1 MVNTEMVSA
10 VRKKQRHLLTM
21 KKYGFLFSIFAYPM
35 ALFIVFYI
43 YVNINSIVM
52 TFQTVNVDGSKNW
65 VAFQNYSDFIKNVS
79 NGGSLLGI
87 SVLNSVKLYFIN
99 LVISLPLYIIFSY
112 ILYKKFK
119 GHNIM
124 RAVVMIPQVVSGMV
138 IALLFKKFI
147 SDALPEMMIQFFGYK
162 EFPDLLASEE
172 YAFGTIV
179 FYGIWISFATSLI
192 VYSNAMGAIDEEIM
206 DSAHID
212 GVFTMWGELRY
223 IILPL
228 MYPTLCTFI
237 VTGFAAFPTN
247 DAHVMTFYE
256 RNAAK
261 NLYTIGYYYNVAIL
275 KNETSGYN
283 LLAAGGLIMSL
294 ILTPLT
300 FLLKWAL
307 EKFGPSEDK

>member
-1 MVNTEMVSA
+1 MINTEVVSA
-10 VRKKQRHLLTM
+10 ARKKQKRMLTLR
-21 KKYGFLFSIFAYPM
+21 KYGFLFSIFAYPM
-35 ALFIVFYI
+35 ALFLVFYI

-52 TFQTVNVDGSKNW
+52 TFQTVNLDGSTNW
-65 VAFQNYSDFIKNVS
+65 VGFQNYVDFIENIS
-79 NGGSLLGI
+79 NGGSLLGV
-87 SVLNSVKLYFIN
+87 SALNSIKLYLIN
-99 LVISLPLYIIFSY
+99 LLISLPLYIIFSY

-138 IALLFKKFI
+138 IALLFKKFV
-147 SDALPEMMIQFFGYK
+147 SDALPALMEQLCGY
-162 EFPDLLASEE
+162 ENFPNLLAEKES
-172 YAFGTIV
+172 AFGTLV

-192 VYSNAMGAIDEEIM
+192 VYSNAMGGIDEEIM

-256 RNAAK
+256 RNAQK
-261 NLYTIGYYYNVAIL
+261 YLYTIGYYYNVAIL
-275 KNETSGYN
+275 KNETAGYN

-307 EKFGPSEDK
+307 EKFGPSEEV

>member
-1 MVNTEMVSA
+1 MVDTEIVSIA
-10 VRKKQRHLLTM
+10 RKKQKHLLTM

-65 VAFQNYSDFIKNVS
+65 VAFQNYIDFIKNVS
-79 NGGSLLGI
+79 NGGSLLGM
-87 SVLNSVKLYFIN
+87 SALNSVKLYFIN

-119 GHNIM
+119 GHNVM

-147 SDALPEMMIQFFGYK
+147 SDALPGMMIQFFGYN

-212 GVFTMWGELRY
+212 GVFTMWGELRH